1 MIKNILYAA
10 DLGAFT
16 KYALTHVES
25 LAEQYD
31 AKVSVVHV
39 VPPIEVF
46 TSAVLNSYCSEKVKQ
61 ELLSL
66 HGVDAINDMIR
77 DQIFDLLSME
87 SNGETR
93 ILNYIDSIRVLTGHP
108 ASVILDEARI
118 ASTDLIVIGNH
129 GASTVEPYLLGSVAT
144 KILQLARTPVYMIP
158 MVKPSLRANLT
169 SSMLFS

>member
-16 KYALTHVES
+16 RYALTHVES

-31 AKVSVVHV
+31 AKVSVIHV

-46 TSAVLNSYCSEKVKQ
+46 TSAVLSSYCSEKVKK
-61 ELLSL
+61 ELLSV

-87 SNGETR
+87 SNGETQ
-93 ILNYIDSIRVLTGHP
+93 ILNYINSIRVLTGHP
-108 ASVILDEARI
+108 ASVILDEACTGC
-118 ASTDLIVIGNH
+118 ADLIVIGNH
-129 GASTVEPYLLGSVAT
+129 SASTMEPHLLGSVAA
-144 KILQLARTPVYMIP
+144 KILQLAKTPVYMIP
-158 MVKPSLRANLT
+158 MMKPSLRSNLT